1 MSLVSLSLLLDKIH
15 DVDKDHRYMAT
26 SDLARELQSSHLVLH
41 EKESARVVNAVL
53 KQLNDPSGD
62 ISGLANTC
70 LGTLAGKLD
79 GVHVEDMCN
88 VLLGQMRSD
97 KNEVKRDVAY
107 LGLKT
112 VIQHLKMHEMRD
124 ADRVAASLGQ
134 WLMEC
139 MQSDG
144 EEVASNGYDL
154 LLLYLNAHGSLFPN
168 TTQLA
173 EFCVKEFEN
182 PRPGIRKKAMQC
194 LGKMV
199 SSLPGET
206 FGEVCTSMLQ
216 TIKGC
221 LDEGRIVE
229 YQRAHTLVMAMAFVG
244 RGAGYR
250 LESHIAELTCV
261 CVTMASIA
269 LQDEDGIDLAEACL
283 VICELGVMNCPKEVS
298 EYMTSIT
305 EVAILC
311 LSYDPNYAADSE
323 MEDGSEDDSMQDDDD
338 DDVSDYDDDDDDD
351 GFSDDDD
358 SSWKVRRAACKV
370 LMVELKAYGYEID
383 ILFGMSYRRILKRLI
398 SEREEIV
405 KQDLFTVYM
414 DMLRVVK
421 ENANANVYR
430 RLQKELGSA
439 VCKFTRSLRKQS
451 QKIKVYV
458 YKTLECIVGMEPGLF
473 NLALSNCSSDVIVC
487 LSDEV
492 FSHLQVHVLKF
503 LEVGFD
509 SPGNVTC
516 LKDSVKVADEVFK
529 CTQRKHFALAAVAIN
544 VCQKMV
550 YLIRPNVQDP
560 VVAELACLVLP
571 FFMTIS
577 DCLSGS
583 DKPQEVKNA
592 AIDCIGDAVARM
604 GDLLDGTQVEALAK
618 DFAAMPSNSKR
629 AKIQG
634 SNQYNTGHLPRLED
648 VVSLLVE
655 RLNNE
660 MTRLGALNALKKI
673 IESPLH
679 LHVGDALGDA
689 TFSIRSYLRKLD
701 RQIRIR
707 SVETMSAIM
716 TYKAGSWSSAE
727 ILSIVDDVSGL
738 ISDDDIGVSNS
749 SILLLENCITIM
761 PEIAPTLLGKTSS
774 CIQQLLSSPTLQSS
788 SLEHVKSLLQ
798 KISAKIPDSNR
809 KIVIEEF
816 VEFGYRSESKH
827 THAATAKCVAALAT
841 CSEESSVYLSSQ
853 LSHLSTCGISQKVF
867 LLYCIREAGAAKL
880 ALLDEDGLRN
890 AIVACLDDEASSEA
904 ASSALGGLAAGLNPS
919 HLNHIR
925 NVLSEPNDKK
935 SQYHMLRALVEALR
949 IISRSDDA
957 IDGQVQEAIE
967 KLVDILIQMNLDD
980 QNNEEI
986 QSIIA
991 QCYGLASFICPGTVL
1006 PTFENQLSSQDPRQN
1021 IMALSGMK
1029 GAIGESESVIDDAL
1043 RTSLIP
1049 LAMKKLSDGNVSV
1062 RRCATL
1068 LLGLA
1073 SHNKLFLV
1081 QDLLPSCIPPLLFQT
1096 RPDPSLIRVVNLGP
1110 FKHKIDDGLE
1120 QRKSAFDCLGILISK
1135 CWHSLP
1141 EQISIL
1147 GAIIGGLTDQYE
1159 VKLKCH
1165 DLIITLT
1172 QLSPTMMLSVLD
1184 QVVEP
1189 FTKTLT
1195 ARVKSDAVRQ
1205 EVDRNEDML
1214 RSCLRA
1220 VDALDRIDGSHGI
1233 IGFKT
1238 FLQNIVQSDS
1248 IAPKYRAII
1257 KERNQTELL

>member
-1 MSLVSLSLLLDKIH
+1 MSLVALSLLLDKIH

-41 EKESARVVNAVL
+41 ERDSTRVVNAVL

-79 GVHVEDMCN
+79 GVHVEEMCN
-88 VLLGQMRSD
+88 MLLRQMRSD
-97 KNEVKRDVAY
+97 KNEIKRDVAY

-112 VIQHLKMHEMRD
+112 VIQNLKMHEMRD
-124 ADRVAASLGQ
+124 ADRVASSLGQ

-154 LLLYLNAHGSLFPN
+154 LLLYLNTHGSMFPN

-194 LGKMV
+194 LGKMA
-199 SSLPGET
+199 SSLSADT
-206 FGEVCTSMLQ
+206 FGQVCTTMVRN
-216 TIKGC
+216 IKGC
-221 LDEGRIVE
+221 LDGNRIVDF
-229 YQRAHTLVMAMAFVG
+229 QRAHTLVMAMAFVG

-250 LESHIAELTCV
+250 LESHVVELTCV
-261 CVTMASIA
+261 CLEMACIS
-269 LQDEDGIDLAEACL
+269 LQHEDGIDLVEACL
-283 VICELGVMNCPKEVS
+283 VMLELGVINCPKEVS
-298 EYMTSIT
+298 EHMSSIT
-305 EVAILC
+305 DIAIC
-311 LSYDPNYAADSE
+311 GVSYDPNYAADSD
-323 MEDGSEDDSMQDDDD
+323 MEDGSEDGSMQDGDD
-338 DDVSDYDDDDDDD
+338 DDVSDYDDEEDDA
-351 GFSDDDD
+351 FSDDDD

-370 LMVELKAYGYEID
+370 LMVELKTYTSEIEA
-383 ILFGMSYRRILKRLI
+383 LFDVCYQIIMKRIV

-405 KQDLFTVYM
+405 RQDVFAVYM
-414 DMLRVVK
+414 EMLGVIK
-421 ENANANVYR
+421 EDTNSAVYGL
-430 RLQKELGSA
+430 LQKELGSA
-439 VCKFTRSLRKQS
+439 VCKLTRTMKKQS
-451 QKIKVYV
+451 QKIKSCMYT
-458 YKTLECIVGMEPGLF
+458 TLESIVGLEPGLF
-473 NLALSNCSSDVIVC
+473 NLALSKCSSDVIVC

-492 FSHLQVHVLKF
+492 FTPLQVNVLKF

-509 SPGNVTC
+509 SPVNVTS
-516 LKDSVKVADEVFK
+516 LKDFVSVADEVFK

-550 YLIRPNVQDP
+550 YLIRPNVQEP
-560 VVAELACLVLP
+560 VVAELTCLVLP

-577 DCLSGS
+577 DCLSRS

-618 DFAAMPSNSKR
+618 DFAAMPSNVKR

-660 MTRLGALNALKKI
+660 MTRLGALRALKKI

-679 LHVGDALGDA
+679 LQLGDALGDA
-689 TFSIRSYLRKLD
+689 ITSIRPYLRKLD
-701 RQIRIR
+701 RQTRIT
-707 SVETMSAIM
+707 SVETLSAIM
-716 TYKAGSWSSAE
+716 TYKAGSWNSVE
-727 ILSIVDDVSGL
+727 IFSIVDDVSSL
-738 ISDDDIGVSNS
+738 ISDDDLGVSNS
-749 SILLLENCITIM
+749 VILLLENCMTIM
-761 PEIAPTLLGKTSS
+761 PDIAPTLLRKTSS
-774 CIQQLLSSPTLQSS
+774 CIQELISSPTLQSS
-788 SLEHVKSLLQ
+788 SLEHVKSLLET
-798 KISAKIPDSNR
+798 IAAKIPDSNQ
-809 KIVIEEF
+809 KIVIEQF

-827 THAATAKCVAALAT
+827 THVATAKCVAALAA
-841 CSEESSVYLSSQ
+841 CSEESSTYLSSQ
-853 LSHLSTCGISQKVF
+853 LCSLSTCGVSQKVF
-867 LLYCIREAGAAKL
+867 LLYCIREVGAAKL
-880 ALLDEDGLRN
+880 PLQNEDGLRD
-890 AIVACLDDEASSEA
+890 AIMACLDDEASSEA
-904 ASSALGGLAAGLNPS
+904 AASALGGLAAGLNPS

-925 NVLSEPNDKK
+925 KVLSDPSDKK

-949 IISRSDDA
+949 IISRSDDM

-980 QNNEEI
+980 QNNEELH
-986 QSIIA
+986 SIIA
-991 QCYGLASFICPGTVL
+991 QCYGLASFICPDAVL
-1006 PTFENQLSSQDPRQN
+1006 PTFEEQLGAQDARQN
-1021 IMALSGMK
+1021 IMALSGMRS
-1029 GAIGESESVIDDAL
+1029 AIGESESAIDDAL
-1043 RTSLIP
+1043 RTNLIP
-1049 LAMKKLSDGNVSV
+1049 QAMKKLSDDNVSV

-1081 QDLLPSCIPPLLFQT
+1081 QDVLPSCITPLIVQT
-1096 RPDPSLIRVVNLGP
+1096 RPDPNLIRVVNLGP

-1141 EQISIL
+1141 EQINIL
-1147 GAIIGGLTDQYE
+1147 GAVIGGLADQYE

-1165 DLIITLT
+1165 DLIITLA

-1248 IAPKYRAII
+1248 IAPKFRAII